1 MAGGEDLLERD
12 PGSAPAGAPGAE
24 ARDRVA
30 GGGTRAGSG
39 GDKMGDRPTMAGDG
53 EALAAL
59 DGAEQLGKVGL
70 GLGRLDLAYEFNL
83 SF

>member
-1 MAGGEDLLERD
+1 
-12 PGSAPAGAPGAE
+12 
-24 ARDRVA
+24 
-30 GGGTRAGSG
+30 
-39 GDKMGDRPTMAGDG
+39 MGDRPAMAGDG

-70 GLGRLDLAYEFNL
+70 GLGRLDLAHGFNL